1 MWFGVP
7 RVRVLPLAMILV
19 AGPGLNAAAQ
29 APNRSNPVRPASSAF
44 TPLPGLASSYRV
56 FLTSQWARPGIL
68 APCPIQGGETVE
80 GTLSWTGSVYE
91 GMLRR
96 STRYQE
102 CAVHGQTCL
111 VKVEGGAEVHA
122 AGEVEAENGVWVL
135 SLRWTPARDVH
146 VAVTGDCPE
155 AYRDGLE
162 RLYRTRT
169 QRVEFELPPPN
180 AFTQQ
185 ELDPYPWIVRVE

>member
-1 MWFGVP
+1 MRFGG
-7 RVRVLPLAMILV
+7 RWVRVLSVAMVLV
-19 AGPGLNAAAQ
+19 AGQGLNADAQ
-29 APNRSNPVRPASSAF
+29 APNRSNPVRPVSSVF
-44 TPLPGLASSYRV
+44 TPLPGLASTYRV
-56 FLTSQWARPGIL
+56 RLASQWTREGIV

-80 GTLSWTGSVYE
+80 GTLSWTGTVYE

-122 AGEVEAENGVWVL
+122 AGEVTSENGVWIL

-146 VAVTGDCPE
+146 VEVTGDCPE
-155 AYRDGLE
+155 QYREGLE

-169 QRVEFELPPPN
+169 QRVAFELPPPN

>member
-1 MWFGVP
+1 MWFGG
-7 RVRVLPLAMILV
+7 RWVRVLPLAMVLV
-19 AGPGLNAAAQ
+19 AGLGLNADAQ
-29 APNRSNPVRPASSAF
+29 APNRNNPVRPVSSVF
-44 TPLPGLASSYRV
+44 TPLPGLASTYHV
-56 FLTSQWARPGIL
+56 LLASQWTREGIV

-80 GTLSWTGSVYE
+80 GTLSWTGTVYE

-122 AGEVEAENGVWVL
+122 AGEVTSENGAWIL

-146 VAVTGDCPE
+146 VEVAGNCPE
-155 AYRDGLE
+155 QYREGLE

-169 QRVEFELPPPN
+169 QRVAFELPPPN